1 MATSDAGGSFVIKR
15 TPDVCVACGTRIV
28 LHLKEDIS
36 EYNEEKRMKDV
47 VKTHSEFIGC
57 PIWLYTEKPTEKEV
71 IDDED
76 DEEEDEEKPLV
87 EEVDEEETKK
97 ETKT

>member
-1 MATSDAGGSFVIKR
+1 MATSDAGGSFVIER
-15 TPDVCVACGTRIV
+15 TPDVGVACGTRIV

-36 EYNEEKRMKDV
+36 EYNEEKRMKDL

-57 PIWLYTEKPTEKEV
+57 PIRLYTEKAAEKEV

-97 ETKT
+97 KQKT